1 MLFTQHRPLRFVSL
15 ASKEKLFSLI
25 SCAIL
30 CRSLAS
36 KEKHDFCKTAR
47 KRRFL
52 CVFRV
57 YVGGRLCAR
66 RQTTYQT
73 RDICK
78 KVRKIRPAFAQNA
91 RKGWPASEE
100 LHWVIKKAPSQ
111 M

>member
-1 MLFTQHRPLRFVSL
+1 MLFTQHRPLRFV
-15 ASKEKLFSLI
+15 
-25 SCAIL
+25 
-30 CRSLAS
+30 SLAS